1 MMNNKKKNRVS
12 WGYFSPSGFSELQ
25 WYVAL
30 GVVVATLLIGWTSMM
45 GLLGFNVSL
54 HNIFYLHHYL
64 FVWVFDICVLALLV
78 GSLYI
83 ANFKAKKLSEMR
95 GEIDVLRSTIKESIV
110 MADNIREGHD
120 VDRRTACKS
129 DIGRTL
135 LNLGQSLHDSRE
147 KETFAS
153 WVSKGKETISDILRA
168 HTRIDDLAEA
178 TIEGLIAYCNAVQ
191 AAFYILDGDKLRTV
205 SQYAYDRKRYEKVEI
220 KVGYG
225 LIGAAAYEKQLIY
238 RTEIPDDYFTISSG
252 LIGKTRPKSLL
263 IIPLKMEEEVQGVIE
278 VSFFQSSLPQHYMLL
293 AEEVG
298 NIVGSTLYNLK
309 INERTETLLK
319 ESQQMTAALRKNEE
333 QLNENAREMREA
345 KESLEISNSELNSKI
360 EEIKAQQKKQDAMLS
375 NASEFISIYNKDRE
389 VVYES
394 PSMKRIL
401 GYGPDEDIHGMDEEW
416 MMPTSFKKV
425 QKMFDYLLET
435 PGGETKIEYTYL
447 KKNNERIYLETQ
459 GKNLL
464 HDPAIRGLIFNTRD
478 VTERKMRENEEKKTG
493 RMKSLSENSPDVI
506 IRTSLKGKILY
517 ANPAAARFLS
527 IVSTERLKD
536 KAFLDLLSDEAFRAF
551 VSDTLKTVKKSKR
564 QEAAELE
571 LGEKE
576 KTYMEVKAI
585 PEMDDSGSV
594 DSVLFTIHDVT
605 EIKKLEQEAQKAR
618 EDVMSS
624 INYAK
629 RIQFA
634 LLPEEAEI
642 QSLFPNSF
650 MFYRPKNVVSGD
662 FPWSFHRDGVTYIAV
677 VDCTGHGVPGA
688 LLSIIGYL
696 LLSNIVSNH
705 PDLNPAEI
713 LNMLHEA
720 VRDALKQ
727 RTSDANAGDGMDLA
741 LLRIEPGKRE
751 LQFSG
756 AHRPL
761 YYLHMSRHGEF
772 DSGDDAIFQEF
783 EATRKGIGGKPLPN
797 GRKEK
802 VFENNVITYEPG
814 DRFFVFSDGLPD
826 QLGGEEHKKFFTRRV
841 KEWLARNVGESM
853 PATSKDLVKT
863 FYDWKGTDKQVDDV
877 LLIGVEL

>member
-1 MMNNKKKNRVS
+1 MNKNKKIRVS
-12 WGYFSPSGFSELQ
+12 WGNFSPSGFSELQ

-54 HNIFYLHHYL
+54 HNILYLHHYF
-64 FVWVFDICVLALLV
+64 FVWVFDLCVLAVLAAI
-78 GSLYI
+78 LYI
-83 ANFKAKKLSEMR
+83 SNFKAKKLSEMR
-95 GEIDVLRSTIKESIV
+95 DEIDGLRSTIKESII

-120 VDRRTACKS
+120 VDSRTARKS

-147 KETFAS
+147 KETFAN

-168 HTRIDDLAEA
+168 NTRIDDLAEA
-178 TIEGLIAYCNAVQ
+178 TIEGLISYCNAVQ
-191 AAFYILDGDKLRTV
+191 AAFYLLDGDKLRTV
-205 SQYAYDRKRYEKVEI
+205 TQYAYDSKRYEKVEI

-252 LIGKTRPKSLL
+252 LIGKSRPKSLL
-263 IIPLKMEEEVQGVIE
+263 IIPLKQEEEVQGVIE
-278 VSFFQSSLPQHYMLL
+278 VSFFQDKLPQDYMLL
-293 AEEVG
+293 AEEVC

-309 INERTETLLK
+309 INERTESLLR

-345 KESLEISNSELNSKI
+345 KENLEISNSELNSKI

-375 NASEFISIYNKDRE
+375 NASEFISIYDKDRE

-401 GYGPDEDIHGMDEEW
+401 GYGPDEDIHGM
-416 MMPTSFKKV
+416 MPTSFKKV
-425 QKMFDYLLET
+425 QKMFDYLLST

-459 GKNLL
+459 GKNLI

-517 ANPAAARFLS
+517 ANPAAAKFLS
-527 IVSTERLKD
+527 ISSSDKVKD
-536 KAFLDLLSDEAFRAF
+536 KAFVELLDDEPFRNF
-551 VSDTLKTVKKSKR
+551 VADTLKGAKRSKR
-564 QEAAELE
+564 QETAEIE
-571 LGEKE
+571 LGDKD
-576 KTYMEVKAI
+576 KLFKEVKAI
-585 PEMDDSGSV
+585 PEMDENGSV
-594 DSVLFTIHDVT
+594 DSVLFTVHDVT

-618 EDVMSS
+618 ADVMSALD
-624 INYAK
+624 YAK
-629 RIQFA
+629 PIQCA
-634 LLPEEAEI
+634 LLPAEQEL
-642 QSLFPNSF
+642 QSFFPNSF
-650 MFYRPKNVVSGD
+650 MFYRPKNIVSGD
-662 FPWSFHRDGVTYIAV
+662 FPWSYHKDGITYVAV

-696 LLSNIVSNH
+696 LLSNIVTNH
-705 PDLNPAEI
+705 PELNPAQI
-713 LNMLHEA
+713 LDMLHEA

-727 RTSDANAGDGMDLA
+727 KTSEANAGDGMDLA
-741 LLRIEPGKRE
+741 LIRIHPAEHE
-751 LQFSG
+751 IQFSG

-761 YYLHMSRHGEF
+761 YYLHRGRHGQF

-802 VFENNVITYEPG
+802 PFENNVITYETG
-814 DRFFVFSDGLPD
+814 DRIFVFSDGLPD

-841 KEWLARNVGESM
+841 KEWLARNVNESM
-853 PATSKDLVKT
+853 SATSKDLVKT

>member
-1 MMNNKKKNRVS
+1 MNKNKKIRVS
-12 WGYFSPSGFSELQ
+12 WGNFSPSGFSELQ

-54 HNIFYLHHYL
+54 HNILYLHHYF
-64 FVWVFDICVLALLV
+64 FVWVFDLCVLAVLAAI
-78 GSLYI
+78 LYI
-83 ANFKAKKLSEMR
+83 SNFKAKKLSEMR
-95 GEIDVLRSTIKESIV
+95 DEIDGLRSTIKESII

-120 VDRRTACKS
+120 VDSRTARKS

-147 KETFAS
+147 KETFAN

-168 HTRIDDLAEA
+168 NTRIDDLAEA
-178 TIEGLIAYCNAVQ
+178 TIEGLISYCNAVQ
-191 AAFYILDGDKLRTV
+191 AAFYLLDGDKLRTV
-205 SQYAYDRKRYEKVEI
+205 TQYAYDRKRYEKVEI

-252 LIGKTRPKSLL
+252 LIGKSRPKSLL
-263 IIPLKMEEEVQGVIE
+263 IIPLKQEEEVQGVIE
-278 VSFFQSSLPQHYMLL
+278 VSFFQDKLPQHYMLL

-309 INERTETLLK
+309 INERTESLLR

-345 KESLEISNSELNSKI
+345 KENLEISNSELNSKI
-360 EEIKAQQKKQDAMLS
+360 EEIKAQQKKQEAMLS
-375 NASEFISIYNKDRE
+375 NASEFISIYDKDRE

-425 QKMFDYLLET
+425 QKMFDYLLST

-459 GKNLL
+459 GKNLI

-517 ANPAAARFLS
+517 ANPAAAKFLS
-527 IVSTERLKD
+527 ISSSDKVKD
-536 KAFLDLLSDEAFRAF
+536 KAFVELLDDEPFRNF
-551 VSDTLKTVKKSKR
+551 VADTLKGAKRSKR
-564 QEAAELE
+564 QETAEIE
-571 LGEKE
+571 LGDKD
-576 KTYMEVKAI
+576 KLFKEVKAI
-585 PEMDDSGSV
+585 PEMDENGSV
-594 DSVLFTIHDVT
+594 DSVLFTVHDVT

-634 LLPEEAEI
+634 LLPEEQEL
-642 QSLFPNSF
+642 QSFFPNSF
-650 MFYRPKNVVSGD
+650 MFYRPKNIVSGD
-662 FPWSFHRDGVTYIAV
+662 FPWSYHKDGITYVAV

-696 LLSNIVSNH
+696 LLSNIVTNH
-705 PDLNPAEI
+705 PELNPAQI
-713 LNMLHEA
+713 LDMLHEA

-727 RTSDANAGDGMDLA
+727 KTSEANAGDGMDLA
-741 LLRIEPGKRE
+741 LIRINPAEHE
-751 LQFSG
+751 IQFSG

-761 YYLHMSRHGEF
+761 YYLHRGRHGQF
-772 DSGDDAIFQEF
+772 DSGDDSIFQEF

-802 VFENNVITYEPG
+802 PFENNVITYETG
-814 DRFFVFSDGLPD
+814 DRIFVFSDGLPD

-841 KEWLARNVGESM
+841 KEWLARNVNESM
-853 PATSKDLVKT
+853 SATSKDLVKT

>member
-1 MMNNKKKNRVS
+1 MKYKKIKKVN
-12 WGYFSPSGFSELQ
+12 WGYLSPKGFSELQ

-30 GVVVATLLIGWTSMM
+30 SAVVATLLIGWTSMM

-54 HNIFYLHHYL
+54 YNIVYLHHYL
-64 FVWVFDICVLALLV
+64 FVWIFDLCVFAVLA
-78 GSLYI
+78 STLYI
-83 ANFKAKKLSEMR
+83 SNFRKKKLSLLR
-95 GEIDVLRSTIKESIV
+95 REIDDLQVTIKDSIAI
-110 MADNIREGHD
+110 ADDIRVGRE
-120 VDRRTACKS
+120 VDRVSAGKS

-135 LNLGQSLHDSRE
+135 LNLGTSLHDSRE
-147 KETFAS
+147 KEKFAN

-178 TIEGLIAYCNAVQ
+178 TIEGLVSYCNAVQ
-191 AAFYILDGDKLRTV
+191 AAFYILDGDTLRVVT
-205 SQYAYDRKRYEKVEI
+205 QYAYDRRRYEKNEI

-238 RTEIPDDYFTISSG
+238 RTEIPDDYFTITSG
-252 LIGKTRPKSLL
+252 LIGQSRPKSLL
-263 IIPLKMEEEVQGVIE
+263 IIPLKQEEEVQGVIE
-278 VSFFQSSLPQHYMLL
+278 VSFFQNSLPQHYMLL
-293 AEEVG
+293 FEEVG
-298 NIVGSTLYNLK
+298 KIIGSTLYNLK
-309 INERTETLLK
+309 VNEKTEQLLR
-319 ESQQMTAALRKNEE
+319 ESQEMTATLRKNEE
-333 QLNENAREMREA
+333 QLNENAREMRDA
-345 KESLEISNSELNSKI
+345 KESLEISNTELNSKI

-375 NASEFISIYNKDRE
+375 NASEFISIYDQNRE

-401 GYGPDEDIHGMDEEW
+401 GYDPDEEIHGMDEEW

-435 PGGETKIEYTYL
+435 PGGETTIEYTYL
-447 KKNNERIYLETQ
+447 KKNSDRIYLETR
-459 GKNLL
+459 GRNLL

-517 ANPAAARFLS
+517 ANPAAAKFLNLNLKES
-527 IVSTERLKD
+527 IKD
-536 KAFLDLLSDEAFRAF
+536 KTLPDLLADEAFRDF
-551 VSDTLKTVKKSKR
+551 VTTVLRGVKKSKR
-564 QEAAELE
+564 QENTELE
-571 LGEKE
+571 IGDKE
-576 KTYMEVKAI
+576 KTYFEVKAI
-585 PEMDDSGSV
+585 PELDENGSV
-594 DSVLFTIHDVT
+594 DSTLFTIHDVT
-605 EIKKLEQEAQKAR
+605 EIKQLEQEAQKAR

-634 LLPEEAEI
+634 LLPEEMQI
-642 QSLFPNSF
+642 QERFPNSF

-662 FPWSFHRDGVTYIAV
+662 FPWSYTNGNITYLAV

-705 PDLNPAEI
+705 PDLTPAQI
-713 LNMLHEA
+713 LDMLHEA

-727 RTSDANAGDGMDLA
+727 KTSEANAGDGMDLA
-741 LLRIEPGKRE
+741 LMRIDPDKRE

-761 YYLHMSRHGEF
+761 YYLHEGRKGEF
-772 DSGDDAIFQEF
+772 DKGDDCIFQEF
-783 EATRKGIGGKPLPN
+783 EGTRKGIGGKPLPN

-802 VFENNVITYEPG
+802 MFENNVISYEPG

-826 QLGGEEHKKFFTRRV
+826 QLGGEEHKKFFTKRV
-841 KEWLARNVGESM
+841 KEWLARNVNESM
-853 PATSKDLVKT
+853 SATSKDLIKT
-863 FYDWKGTDKQVDDV
+863 FYDWKGSDKQVDDV

>member
-1 MMNNKKKNRVS
+1 MKKKKKKFGVTLEN
-12 WGYFSPSGFSELQ
+12 FSLSGFSELQ

-30 GVVVATLLIGWTSMM
+30 GVVVAALLIGWTSMM
-45 GLLGFNVSL
+45 GLLGFSVSL
-54 HNIFYLHHYL
+54 YNIIYLHHYF
-64 FVWVFDICVLALLV
+64 FVWLFDGCVLAVLFAV
-78 GSLYI
+78 LYI
-83 ANFKAKKLSEMR
+83 SNFRVHKLAEMHE
-95 GEIDVLRSTIKESIV
+95 EIDGLRSTIKESII

-120 VDRRTACKS
+120 VDSRTARKS

-147 KETFAS
+147 KETFAN

-178 TIEGLIAYCNAVQ
+178 TIEGLISYCSAVQ
-191 AAFYILDGDKLRTV
+191 AAFYILEGDKLRTV
-205 SQYAYDRKRYEKVEI
+205 TQYAYDRKRYEKVEI

-238 RTEIPDDYFTISSG
+238 RTDVPKDYFTITSG
-252 LIGKTRPKSLL
+252 LIGKSRPRSLL
-263 IIPLKMEEEVQGVIE
+263 IIPLKQEEEVQGVIE
-278 VSFFQSSLPQHYMLL
+278 LSFFQETLPQHYMLL

-309 INERTETLLK
+309 INERTENLLR
-319 ESQQMTAALRKNEE
+319 ESQQMTATLRKNEE

-345 KESLEISNSELNSKI
+345 KENLEISNSELNSKI

-375 NASEFISIYNKDRE
+375 NASEFISIYDKDRE
-389 VVYES
+389 VIYES

-401 GYGPDEDIHGMDEEW
+401 GYDPNEDIHGMDEEW

-425 QKMFDYLLET
+425 QRMFDYLLET

-447 KKNNERIYLETQ
+447 KKNNDRIYLETQ

-506 IRTSLKGKILY
+506 MRTSLKGKILY
-517 ANPAAARFLS
+517 ANPAAAKFLNLAS
-527 IVSTERLKD
+527 SDLVKD
-536 KAFLDLLSDEAFRAF
+536 KIITDLLEDEGMQEF
-551 VSDTLKTVKKSKR
+551 VSNTLRFVKKTKR
-564 QEAAELE
+564 QDSAEIE
-571 LGEKE
+571 MGEKN
-576 KTYMEVKAI
+576 KKFMEVKAI
-585 PEMDDSGSV
+585 PEMDESGSV

-605 EIKKLEQEAQKAR
+605 EIKQLEQEAQKAR

-634 LLPEEAEI
+634 LLPEETEI
-642 QSLFPNSF
+642 QTHFPESF
-650 MFYRPKNVVSGD
+650 MFYRPKNIVSGD
-662 FPWSFHRDGVTYIAV
+662 FPWSYHRDGITYMAV

-696 LLSNIVSNH
+696 LLSNIVANH
-705 PDLNPAEI
+705 PDLNPAQI
-713 LNMLHEA
+713 LDMLHEA

-727 RTSDANAGDGMDLA
+727 KTSEANAGDGMDLA
-741 LLRIEPGKRE
+741 LIRINPAEHE

-761 YYLHMSRHGEF
+761 YYLHKDRHGEF

-802 VFENNVITYEPG
+802 TFENNVITYQPG

-841 KEWLARNVGESM
+841 KEWLARNVNESM
-853 PATSKDLVKT
+853 SATSKDLIKT